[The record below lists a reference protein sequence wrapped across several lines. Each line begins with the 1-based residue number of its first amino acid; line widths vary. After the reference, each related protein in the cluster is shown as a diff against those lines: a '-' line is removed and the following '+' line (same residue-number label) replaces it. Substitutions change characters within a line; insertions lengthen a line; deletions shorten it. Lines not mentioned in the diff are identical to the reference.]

1 MRILFP
7 LLMCLPALVVAGEW
21 EHELDPYYSNVSYY
35 QTLDASPVPELGT
48 RSEHQVYR
56 DLFFRSYL
64 PRFVLV
70 EASVNP
76 LPLLGVVVKDK
87 QPDAYDDAEVSDN
100 FNLVETVTAGFEEPY
115 ALSLFLGNMVKYTA
129 DNESRTQ
136 SKGFM
141 GYLLSVGNKHI
152 RQNAMLEDNWYELE
166 WKLKGDQVLTDINL
180 SWSFRTGIK
189 MHDNNLIT
197 DEAYVALKRERVQ
210 LHGDV
215 LSWEQNG
222 GIEFVYRVDKNSGAS
237 IGQQLIIDKKLPLAG
252 GSYVLSLGFGVVRDT
267 RAKYKGKYEAQ
278 RAQTSFVLRPSIS
291 F

>member
-1 MRILFP
+1 MRIWLR
-7 LLMCLPALVVAGEW
+7 LLMCLPALVQAGEW
-21 EHELDPYYSNVSYY
+21 EHELDPYYSNISYY
-35 QTLDASPVPELGT
+35 QTLDNSPVPELGT

-76 LPLLGVVVKDK
+76 LPLLGVIVKDK
-87 QPDAYDDAEVSDN
+87 QPDAYDSAQLSDDL
-100 FNLVETVTAGFEEPY
+100 NLIETMTAGFEEPY

-129 DNESRTQ
+129 ANEAQTQ

-141 GYLLSVGNKHI
+141 GYLLSVGNLHI
-152 RQNAMLEDNWYELE
+152 RQNEMVEDNWYELE
-166 WKLKGDQVLTDINL
+166 WKLKGDQVLQDINL

-189 MHDNNLIT
+189 MHDNPLIT

-210 LHGDV
+210 RNGNV

-222 GIEFVYRVDKNSGAS
+222 GVEFVYRVDKNSGAS
-237 IGQQLIIDKKLPLAG
+237 IGQQLIIDKKVPLGKGA
-252 GSYVLSLGFGVVRDT
+252 YVLSLGFGVVRDT
-267 RAKYKGKYEAQ
+267 RAKYKGKYEADK
-278 RAQTSFVLRPSIS
+278 ATTSFVVRPSFS

>member
-1 MRILFP
+1 MRIWLR
-7 LLMCLPALVVAGEW
+7 LLMCLPALVQAGEW
-21 EHELDPYYSNVSYY
+21 EHELDPYYSNISYY
-35 QTLDASPVPELGT
+35 QTLDNSPVPELGT

-76 LPLLGVVVKDK
+76 LPLLGVIVKDK
-87 QPDAYDDAEVSDN
+87 QPDAYDSAQLSDDL
-100 FNLVETVTAGFEEPY
+100 NLIETMTAGFEEPY

-129 DNESRTQ
+129 ANEAQTQ

-141 GYLLSVGNKHI
+141 GYLLSVGNLHI
-152 RQNAMLEDNWYELE
+152 RQNEMVEDNWYELE
-166 WKLKGDQVLTDINL
+166 WKLKGDQVLQDINL

-189 MHDNNLIT
+189 MHHNPLIT

-210 LHGDV
+210 RNGNV

-222 GIEFVYRVDKNSGAS
+222 GVEFVYRVDKNSGAS
-237 IGQQLIIDKKLPLAG
+237 IGQQLIIDKKVPLGKGA
-252 GSYVLSLGFGVVRDT
+252 YVLSLGFGVVRDT
-267 RAKYKGKYEAQ
+267 RAKYKGKYEADK
-278 RAQTSFVLRPSIS
+278 ATTSFVVRPSFS

>member
-1 MRILFP
+1 MRIWLR
-7 LLMCLPALVVAGEW
+7 LLMCLPALVQAGEW
-21 EHELDPYYSNVSYY
+21 EHELDPYYSNISYY
-35 QTLDASPVPELGT
+35 QTLDNSPVPELGT

-76 LPLLGVVVKDK
+76 LPLLGVIVKDK
-87 QPDAYDDAEVSDN
+87 QPDAYDSAQLSDDL
-100 FNLVETVTAGFEEPY
+100 NLIETMTAGFEEPY

-129 DNESRTQ
+129 ANEAQTQ

-141 GYLLSVGNKHI
+141 GYLLSVGNLHI
-152 RQNAMLEDNWYELE
+152 RQNEMVEDNWYELE
-166 WKLKGDQVLTDINL
+166 WKLKGDQVLQDINL

-189 MHDNNLIT
+189 MHDNPLIT

-210 LHGDV
+210 RNGNV

-222 GIEFVYRVDKNSGAS
+222 GVEFVYRVDKNSGAS
-237 IGQQLIIDKKLPLAG
+237 IGQQLIIDKKVPLGKGA
-252 GSYVLSLGFGVVRDT
+252 YVLSLGFGVVRDT
-267 RAKYKGKYEAQ
+267 RAKYKGKYEADK
-278 RAQTSFVLRPSIS
+278 ASTSFVVRPSFS

>member
-1 MRILFP
+1 MKIWLRF
-7 LLMCLPALVVAGEW
+7 LMCLPAMVHGSEW
-21 EHELDPYYSNVSYY
+21 EYELDPYYSNVFYY
-35 QTLDASPVPELGT
+35 QSLDDSPVPELGT

-76 LPLLGVVVKDK
+76 LPLLGVIVKDK
-87 QPDAYDDAEVSDN
+87 QPDTYDNARLSDDL
-100 FNLVETVTAGFEEPY
+100 NLVESVTAGFEEPY

-129 DNESRTQ
+129 ANESQTQ

-141 GYLLSVGNKHI
+141 GYLFSTGHLHI
-152 RQNAMLEDNWYELE
+152 RQNEMVADKWYELE
-166 WKLKGDQVLTDINL
+166 WKLKGDQVLQDINL
-180 SWSFRTGIK
+180 SWSFRSGIK
-189 MHDNNLIT
+189 MHDNPLIT

-210 LHGDV
+210 LTGDV

-222 GIEFVYRVDKNSGAS
+222 GVEFVYRVDKNSGAS
-237 IGQQLIIDKKLPLAG
+237 IGQQLIIDKKVPLAKG
-252 GSYVLSLGFGVVRDT
+252 QYVLSLGFGVVRDT
-267 RAKYKGKYEAQ
+267 KAKYKGKYEADK
-278 RAQTSFVLRPSIS
+278 AVTSFVLRPSIS